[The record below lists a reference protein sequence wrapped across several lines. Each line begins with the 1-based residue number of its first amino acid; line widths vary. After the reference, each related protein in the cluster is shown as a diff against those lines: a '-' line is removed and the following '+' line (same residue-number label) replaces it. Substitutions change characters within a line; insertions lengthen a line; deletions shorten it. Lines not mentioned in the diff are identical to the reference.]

1 MPKIRIKERDLTTN
15 PLVGSNTNY
24 ILYVLSEEQNNLLK
38 GVASGENEDLYNL
51 YNLHIF
57 KAPYEVSASEIALI
71 EGYESSEKKK
81 IVSNSFL
88 SEAVSL
94 GGRVVIATDWEQ
106 AKSYCGDR
114 NQYDIKFIL
123 AKELSE
129 DDSKY
134 THEELQ
140 NALTIA
146 QKRKD
151 CVVVYTKIQPKY
163 DETKEFTSEG
173 KEEKDTSEK
182 DLLKQKCTYIGNTS
196 DTNVDKRFFSDEV
209 KQPVGKYVLPFY
221 AKEGVH
227 DIDNPNITLDAGQ
240 AYILAFLNN
249 VAQGRA
255 EWLAIA
261 GSTRG
266 AIPGSYEVD
275 GFLKEEEIDNMQL
288 RTYDSTNPIAINPI
302 VNMNPWGTRIWGNR
316 TCLPNTNVTTDDK
329 VADSTNSN
337 VAKSPTDQL
346 VASSFANIRIAICD
360 IKKAIYKAA
369 RRYQFEQNT
378 DVLWVNFTS
387 SVNSLLEE
395 MKSSYG
401 IVGYRW
407 KRDSANEQRGE
418 LRAILQ
424 ITPIEAV
431 EDYAITIELKDSLD
445 NNVQIAE

>member
-15 PLVGSNTNY
+15 PLVGSTAND
-24 ILYVLSEEQNNLLK
+24 ILYIHSGILEDEE
-38 GVASGENEDLYNL
+38 
-51 YNLHIF
+51 
-57 KAPYEVSASEIALI
+57 APRFLQETDINKVTGAD
-71 EGYESSEKKK
+71 KT
-81 IVSNSFL
+81 FL
-88 SEAVSL
+88 SKVLES
-94 GGRVVIATDWEQ
+94 GGRIVVADTWQD
-106 AKSYCGDR
+106 ALDYCGDR

-123 AKELSE
+123 AKEGVTAIE
-129 DDSKY
+129 EGGEPSKPAQ
-134 THEELQ
+134 TELEV
-140 NALTIA
+140 ALTIA

-151 CVVVYTKIQPKY
+151 CAVVYTKTNADY
-163 DETKEFTSEG
+163 TTNLTEST
-173 KEEKDTSEK
+173 
-182 DLLKQKCTYIGNTS
+182 LLKKKCTYIGLPTAS
-196 DTNVDKRFFSDEV
+196 DADQKFYSDEV
-209 KQPVGKYVLPFY
+209 KTPVGKYVLPFY
-221 AKEGVH
+221 AKDGVH
-227 DIDNPNITLDAGQ
+227 EDDVTGRPILDAGKG
-240 AYILAFLNN
+240 YILAFLDN
-249 VAQGRA
+249 VAKGRA

-266 AIPGSYEVD
+266 AIPGSYKVD
-275 GFLKEEEIDNMQL
+275 GYLKEEEIDNMQL
-288 RTYDSTNPIAINPI
+288 RTYDKNNLIAINPI

-316 TCLPNTNVTTDDK
+316 TCLPNTNVTKDGEAVAEDD
-329 VADSTNSN
+329 AN
-337 VAKSPTDQL
+337 VAPSPTDQL

-401 IVGYRW
+401 IAGYRW

-424 ITPIEAV
+424 IIPIEAV
-431 EDYAITIELKDSLD
+431 EDFTVTVELKDSLD

>member
-15 PLVGSNTNY
+15 PLVGSTTND
-24 ILYVLSEEQNNLLK
+24 ILYIADILEEGEAPRFLQETDIAKVVKEADKTFLKKVLE
-38 GVASGENEDLYNL
+38 
-51 YNLHIF
+51 
-57 KAPYEVSASEIALI
+57 
-71 EGYESSEKKK
+71 
-81 IVSNSFL
+81 
-88 SEAVSL
+88 L
-94 GGRVVIATDWEQ
+94 GGRIVVADTWQD
-106 AKSYCGDR
+106 ALSYCGDR

-123 AKELSE
+123 AKEGETAIADGEPDAAKSE
-129 DDSKY
+129 L
-134 THEELQ
+134 EV
-140 NALTIA
+140 ALTIA

-151 CVVVYTKIQPKY
+151 CAVIYSKT
-163 DETKEFTSEG
+163 TSTYNEIEQG
-173 KEEKDTSEK
+173 
-182 DLLKQKCTYIGNTS
+182 LLKAKCNYIGSAAAS
-196 DTNVDKRFFSDEV
+196 DADQKFYSDEV
-209 KQPVGKYVLPFY
+209 KTPVGKYVLPFY
-221 AKEGVH
+221 AEGDVH
-227 DIDNPNITLDAGQ
+227 EDYVTGRPVLDAGKG
-240 AYILAFLNN
+240 YILAFLDNI
-249 VAQGRA
+249 AKGRA

-266 AIPGSYEVD
+266 AIPGSYKVD
-275 GFLKEEEIDNMQL
+275 GYLKEEEIDTMQL
-288 RTYDSTNPIAINPI
+288 RTYDSTEDAPNIAINPI

-316 TCLPNTNVTTDDK
+316 TCLPNTNVTTDGEIA
-329 VADSTNSN
+329 ADDGGN

-401 IVGYRW
+401 IIGYRW

-424 ITPIEAV
+424 VTPIEAV
-431 EDYAITIELKDSLD
+431 EDFTVTVELKDSLD

>member
-15 PLVGSNTNY
+15 PLVGSTTND
-24 ILYVLSEEQNNLLK
+24 ILYIHSGILEDEEAPRFLQEADIDKIAGADKTFLK
-38 GVASGENEDLYNL
+38 
-51 YNLHIF
+51 
-57 KAPYEVSASEIALI
+57 IAL
-71 EGYESSEKKK
+71 E
-81 IVSNSFL
+81 
-88 SEAVSL
+88 L
-94 GGRVVIATDWEQ
+94 GGRIVVADTWQD
-106 AKSYCGDR
+106 ALDYCSDR

-123 AKELSE
+123 AKDGETAIADGEPEQAKSELE
-129 DDSKY
+129 V
-134 THEELQ
+134 
-140 NALTIA
+140 ALTIA

-151 CVVVYTKIQPKY
+151 CAVVYSKVTSTYNKIEQN
-163 DETKEFTSEG
+163 
-173 KEEKDTSEK
+173 
-182 DLLKQKCTYIGNTS
+182 LLKTKCNYIGSAAAS
-196 DTNVDKRFFSDEV
+196 DADQKFYSDEV
-209 KQPVGKYVLPFY
+209 RTPVGKYVFPFY
-221 AKEGVH
+221 AEGGVH
-227 DIDNPNITLDAGQ
+227 EDDVTGRPVLDAGKG
-240 AYILAFLNN
+240 YILAFLDNI
-249 VAQGRA
+249 AKGRA

-261 GSTRG
+261 GSVRG
-266 AIPGSYEVD
+266 AIPGSYKVD
-275 GFLKEEEIDNMQL
+275 GYLKEEQIDNMQL
-288 RTYDSTNPIAINPI
+288 RTYDPDHLIAINPI

-316 TCLPNTNVTTDDK
+316 TCLPNTNVTTDGE
-329 VADSTNSN
+329 VAADDAGN

-346 VASSFANIRIAICD
+346 VASSFANIRIVLCD

-431 EDYAITIELKDSLD
+431 EDFTVTVELKDSLD

>member
-1 MPKIRIKERDLTTN
+1 MD
-15 PLVGSNTNY
+15 
-24 ILYVLSEEQNNLLK
+24 
-38 GVASGENEDLYNL
+38 
-51 YNLHIF
+51 
-57 KAPYEVSASEIALI
+57 
-71 EGYESSEKKK
+71 
-81 IVSNSFL
+81 
-88 SEAVSL
+88 
-94 GGRVVIATDWEQ
+94 
-106 AKSYCGDR
+106 YCSDR

-123 AKELSE
+123 AKEGETAIAEGEPGEAKSE
-129 DDSKY
+129 L
-134 THEELQ
+134 EV
-140 NALTIA
+140 ALTIA

-151 CVVVYTKIQPKY
+151 CAVVYSKVTSTYNKIEQ
-163 DETKEFTSEG
+163 T
-173 KEEKDTSEK
+173 
-182 DLLKQKCTYIGNTS
+182 LLKAKCNYIGSATAS
-196 DTNVDKRFFSDEV
+196 DADQKFYSDEV
-209 KQPVGKYVLPFY
+209 RTPVGKYVLPYY
-221 AKEGVH
+221 AEGGVH
-227 DIDNPNITLDAGQ
+227 EDDVAGRPVLDAGK
-240 AYILAFLNN
+240 AHILAFLDN
-249 VAQGRA
+249 VAKGRA

-266 AIPGSYEVD
+266 AIPGSYKVD
-275 GFLKEEEIDNMQL
+275 GYLKEEEIDTMQL
-288 RTYDSTNPIAINPI
+288 RTYDSTEDASNIAINPI

-316 TCLPNTNVTTDDK
+316 TCLPNTNVTTDGEIA
-329 VADSTNSN
+329 ADDGGN
-337 VAKSPTDQL
+337 VDKSPTDQL

-424 ITPIEAV
+424 VTPIEAV
-431 EDYAITIELKDSLD
+431 EDFTVTVELKDSLD